1 MVKILGT
8 EVSKGNLLA
17 AGAGIGLGAL
27 FASVIYKQD
36 TIRDAFKKV
45 SGHHADIFQA
55 EQTAREYLRSRQID
69 ATNLV
74 SCNYDGHDWVVALQS
89 EDKNFVYT
97 VKVDAKQGRVSG
109 WTVTP
114 KT

>member
-1 MVKILGT
+1 MVKILGK
-8 EVSKGNLLA
+8 EIDNGNILA
-17 AGAGIGLGAL
+17 TAAGIGLGAL
-27 FASVIYKQD
+27 FASVIYRQD

-45 SGHHADIFQA
+45 GGRHTDIFQA
-55 EQTAREYLRSRQID
+55 EQIARDYLRSRAID

-74 SCNYDGHDWVVALQS
+74 SCTFDGHDWIVALQT

-97 VKVDAKQGRVSG
+97 VKVDPKQAQVAG

-114 KT
+114 KS